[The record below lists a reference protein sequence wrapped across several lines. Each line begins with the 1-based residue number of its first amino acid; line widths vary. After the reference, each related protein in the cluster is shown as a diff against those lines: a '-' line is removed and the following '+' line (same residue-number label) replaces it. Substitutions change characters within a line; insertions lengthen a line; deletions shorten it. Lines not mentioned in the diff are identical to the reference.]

1 MRWTRK
7 PGEPIYL
14 KRHMLSLAAAVVLPI
29 VFLQLYKICVGPVS
43 FGVQMGFGLLVSV
56 LAGVILYFSYRSS
69 AQNQQ

>member
-1 MRWTRK
+1 
-7 PGEPIYL
+7 
-14 KRHMLSLAAAVVLPI
+14 MLSLAAAVVLPI